1 MPEREVCDKILPVR
15 LGEGD
20 WLQSWIENMEKES
33 NSHMPQQK
41 YGIKWLVSLSCS
53 ATFTAI
59 HIHTAVYLLQSNY
72 HTEDAID

>member
-1 MPEREVCDKILPVR
+1 MPEREVCDKIHPVG
-15 LGEGD
+15 LGEGE

-53 ATFTAI
+53 ATSTAMN
-59 HIHTAVYLLQSNY
+59 IHTADYLLQSNY
-72 HTEDAID
+72 HTEDAIY